1 MGQRELMSSLRKNST
16 EVQETEYLTKDKY
29 VILTDKT
36 VFIEYTTAFITFQ
49 GPRVPLTALHLS
61 RNEEIDNRQILPGF
75 VL

>member
-36 VFIEYTTAFITFQ
+36 VFIEYTTAFITF
-49 GPRVPLTALHLS
+49 
-61 RNEEIDNRQILPGF
+61 
-75 VL
+75 